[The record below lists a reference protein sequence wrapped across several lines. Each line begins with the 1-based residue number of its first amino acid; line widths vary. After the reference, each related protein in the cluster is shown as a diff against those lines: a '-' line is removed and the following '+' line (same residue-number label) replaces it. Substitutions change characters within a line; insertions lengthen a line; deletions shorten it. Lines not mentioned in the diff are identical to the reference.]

1 MIYKIMNKYYDDNE
15 NYNSDEDLENY
26 NKNNY
31 INGKNDDYYINKN
44 IINKNNKIIE
54 NKYTENINNINKNNA
69 PKKNLNKNIEND
81 KENKIEPKILFPDKK
96 IVDDETE
103 LNKFLGLYEV
113 DVKFKQLKCK
123 NDWKHCDYCEKRHGK
138 DYFLK
143 NVSYCILCW
152 SWLNVTDI
160 DLETGE
166 YKGENNFDDIKA
178 ILLKTYQMYNN
189 VKDKNPTSI
198 YIKINNMYE
207 AGILHTSFKKLLG
220 FEQEKMIKQEYL
232 IYNKSR
238 KLNINYEK
246 SILEI

>member
-1 MIYKIMNKYYDDNE
+1 MYKYYDNNE
-15 NYNSDEDLENY
+15 NYSDENLENEIE
-26 NKNNY
+26 NNY
-31 INGKNDDYYINKN
+31 INSKNDDYYINKK
-44 IINKNNKIIE
+44 IINNNNKIIE
-54 NKYTENINNINKNNA
+54 NKYNKNIINQNNA
-69 PKKNLNKNIEND
+69 PKKKLNKNIEND
-81 KENKIEPKILFPDKK
+81 KENKIEPKILFPDIK
-96 IVDDETE
+96 IDDDTE
-103 LNKFLGLYEV
+103 INKFLGLY
-113 DVKFKQLKCK
+113 DDDIKFKQQKCK

-152 SWLNVTDI
+152 SWLNVNDL

-166 YKGENNFDDIKA
+166 YTGEHNFDDIKA

-189 VKDKNPTSI
+189 IQEKNPSSI
-198 YIKINNMYE
+198 YIKIKNLNE

-220 FEQEKMIKQEYL
+220 FEQEKKIKQEYL

>member
-1 MIYKIMNKYYDDNE
+1 MLYKIMNKYYDDNE
-15 NYNSDEDLENY
+15 NYNSDEDLDYINN
-26 NKNNY
+26 NKNN
-31 INGKNDDYYINKN
+31 DYYISNKN
-44 IINKNNKIIE
+44 INKNNEIIE
-54 NKYTENINNINKNNA
+54 NKYNENINNA
-69 PKKNLNKNIEND
+69 PKKKFNKNIENN

-103 LNKFLGLYEV
+103 LNKFLGLYE
-113 DVKFKQLKCK
+113 DDAKFKQLKCK

-152 SWLNVTDI
+152 SWLNVNDV
-160 DLETGE
+160 DLETGV
-166 YKGENNFDDIKA
+166 YTGENNFDDIKA
-178 ILLKTYQMYNN
+178 MLLKTYQMYNN
-189 VKDKNPTSI
+189 IKDKNPSSI
-198 YIKINNMYE
+198 YIKINNLNE
-207 AGILHTSFKKLLG
+207 VGILHTSFKKLFG
-220 FEQEKMIKQEYL
+220 FEQEKKIKQEYL